1 MAQYDLNLRDYTRIM
16 QKRKLIIAF
25 ATITIGLFSLIFS
38 LSKQPI
44 PLYRAASS
52 IRVEKSTTVTGLYI
66 ETISWSDADSL
77 ETQSAIATSLPV
89 VELAAKNMGLID
101 KEIPSKAVRDDPD
114 MMNIVIDLKNK
125 LNTVVEGETDI
136 INISA
141 TSREPRFSMELANGV
156 AEAFQEINSKEKN
169 LRTYEA
175 RDFIESR
182 LGTIVKTL
190 KASQQELK
198 KLRQEKRFV
207 SMETHAKDT
216 SRRLEA
222 AEKELS
228 DSKEKAEDIEN
239 LIEHLK
245 FQKSLPK
252 EKVVGFYSK
261 EISPVF
267 ATLNAGLDGLQLE
280 RNVLLIDFTENHP
293 EVQRIDTEIDAIMKN
308 MGDHLLAEKE
318 RHRETQKSAE
328 TERVKQLQVFLS
340 LPEISFDMERIE
352 NDVKGYQTLLSS
364 LEQKY
369 QEVLIKEAEK
379 IQEITI
385 VRPAIIPTF
394 PINPPTT
401 TTTSIIGA
409 LIGFILGVVMAF
421 VRETMDTSIGTIEDV
436 EGFLGVPVVGV
447 IPFMG
452 TEQIKDTLLKNRSA
466 ELSEEV
472 LELNARLVSH
482 FAPKSTIAESYR
494 SLRTGVEFIAAERQ
508 MKIIAITSSSMREGK
523 TTISCNF
530 AMASAQIGKKVLL
543 IDADLRKPMVNKM
556 FGLEREPGLSDVI
569 LGNYNWDEVIKTD
582 TDIMMGK
589 MGMEDI
595 TTTAPGINNLNIITS
610 GLIPPNS
617 SELLNS
623 SRLSEILSQVESS
636 YDIVLLDCSPVLP
649 TTDAVITST
658 KAEGVVMVYQ
668 VGQVARGALKR
679 AKAQLVNSKA
689 NVIGVVLNGLKP
701 ETGKDY
707 KDYGYYGYYYG
718 YGSEGEE
725 TIVPWYKKWFKMPN
739 ITDKL
744 LKMIIGEKEER
755 EEEETSEINEPKY
768 KNTIKK
774 WFKVPDVVNNLSAK
788 MKGSKR
794 RGQPKEKSV
803 KKPRASKKRASFLKE
818 RPWKKWLEII
828 ILVITSTFIFYG
840 LLWQFGILKY

>member
-1 MAQYDLNLRDYTRIM
+1 
-16 QKRKLIIAF
+16 
-25 ATITIGLFSLIFS
+25 
-38 LSKQPI
+38 
-44 PLYRAASS
+44 
-52 IRVEKSTTVTGLYI
+52 
-66 ETISWSDADSL
+66 
-77 ETQSAIATSLPV
+77 
-89 VELAAKNMGLID
+89 
-101 KEIPSKAVRDDPD
+101 
-114 MMNIVIDLKNK
+114 
-125 LNTVVEGETDI
+125 
-136 INISA
+136 
-141 TSREPRFSMELANGV
+141 
-156 AEAFQEINSKEKN
+156 
-169 LRTYEA
+169 
-175 RDFIESR
+175 
-182 LGTIVKTL
+182 
-190 KASQQELK
+190 
-198 KLRQEKRFV
+198 
-207 SMETHAKDT
+207 
-216 SRRLEA
+216 
-222 AEKELS
+222 
-228 DSKEKAEDIEN
+228 
-239 LIEHLK
+239 
-245 FQKSLPK
+245 
-252 EKVVGFYSK
+252 
-261 EISPVF
+261 
-267 ATLNAGLDGLQLE
+267 
-280 RNVLLIDFTENHP
+280 
-293 EVQRIDTEIDAIMKN
+293 

-595 TTTAPGINNLNIITS
+595 TTTAP
-610 GLIPPNS
+610 
-617 SELLNS
+617 
-623 SRLSEILSQVESS
+623 
-636 YDIVLLDCSPVLP
+636 
-649 TTDAVITST
+649 
-658 KAEGVVMVYQ
+658 
-668 VGQVARGALKR
+668 
-679 AKAQLVNSKA
+679 
-689 NVIGVVLNGLKP
+689 
-701 ETGKDY
+701 
-707 KDYGYYGYYYG
+707 
-718 YGSEGEE
+718 
-725 TIVPWYKKWFKMPN
+725 
-739 ITDKL
+739 
-744 LKMIIGEKEER
+744 
-755 EEEETSEINEPKY
+755 
-768 KNTIKK
+768 
-774 WFKVPDVVNNLSAK
+774 
-788 MKGSKR
+788 
-794 RGQPKEKSV
+794 
-803 KKPRASKKRASFLKE
+803 
-818 RPWKKWLEII
+818 
-828 ILVITSTFIFYG
+828 
-840 LLWQFGILKY
+840 